1 LTLLADTEAP
11 SAGFFRGKTHVLP
24 VRVYYEDTDF
34 TGVVYH
40 ASFLRFMERG
50 RTDCL
55 RMLGVSHASM
65 WADEEP
71 LAFAIRRMEIDFLKP
86 ARIDDALLVETR
98 FLTLSGA
105 SLHAQQAIRRADES
119 LIEARLQAVLVGAN
133 GRPKRPPAALRALI
147 EAAMSR
153 EA

>member
-1 LTLLADTEAP
+1 MTDASTP
-11 SAGFFRGKTHVLP
+11 SAGFLRGKTHVLP

-55 RMLGVSHASM
+55 RVLGLSHASM
-65 WADEEP
+65 WAEEEP
-71 LAFAIRRMEIDFLKP
+71 LAFAIRHMEIDFLKP

-98 FLTLSGA
+98 FVGLSGA
-105 SLHAQQAIRRADES
+105 RLHALQAISRGGEP
-119 LIEARLQAVLVGAN
+119 LVEARLQAVLVGAN
-133 GRPKRPPAALRALI
+133 GRPKRPPRALRALL
-147 EAAMSR
+147 EAALSK
-153 EA
+153 ES

>member
-1 LTLLADTEAP
+1 MDEAP
-11 SAGFFRGKTHVLP
+11 SAGHFRDKAHVLP

-40 ASFLRFMERG
+40 ASYLRFLERG

-55 RMLGVSHASM
+55 RLLGVSHASM
-65 WADEEP
+65 WAEEEP
-71 LAFAIRRMEIDFLKP
+71 LAFTIRRMEIEFLKP

-98 FLTLSGA
+98 LLALSGA
-105 SLHAQQAIRRADES
+105 SLHAHQVVRRGEQK
-119 LIEARLQAVLVGAN
+119 LVEARLQAVLVAAN
-133 GRPKRPPAALRALI
+133 GRPKRPPQALRALI
-147 EAAMSR
+147 EAALSA

>member
-1 LTLLADTEAP
+1 MQNTETP
-11 SAGFFRGKTHVLP
+11 SAGYFRGNTHILP

-55 RMLGVSHASM
+55 RLLGVSHASM
-65 WADEEP
+65 WAEEEP
-71 LAFAIRRMEIDFLKP
+71 LAFAIRRMEIEFLKP

-98 FLTLSGA
+98 LLALSGA
-105 SLHAQQAIRRADES
+105 SLHAHQVIARAGEA
-119 LIEARLQAVLVGAN
+119 LVEARLQAVLVAAN
-133 GRPKRPPAALRALI
+133 GRPKRPPKALRAII
-147 EAAMSR
+147 EAALSA

>member
-1 LTLLADTEAP
+1 
-11 SAGFFRGKTHVLP
+11 
-24 VRVYYEDTDF
+24 
-34 TGVVYH
+34 
-40 ASFLRFMERG
+40 
-50 RTDCL
+50 
-55 RMLGVSHASM
+55 
-65 WADEEP
+65 
-71 LAFAIRRMEIDFLKP
+71 
-86 ARIDDALLVETR
+86 LVETR
-98 FLTLSGA
+98 FLALSGA